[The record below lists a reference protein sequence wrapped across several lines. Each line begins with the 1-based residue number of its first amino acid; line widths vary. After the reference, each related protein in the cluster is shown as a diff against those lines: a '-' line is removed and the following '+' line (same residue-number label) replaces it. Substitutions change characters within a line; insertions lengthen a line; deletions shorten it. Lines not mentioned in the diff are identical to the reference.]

1 MKYIRFKGST
11 PYPHTSYIQEAVFDD
26 DTPDDVIQ
34 LTAKGLAID
43 NANRHAWMMESDIL
57 DDCLRNL
64 RYQDYVSACID
75 LSSIEYIEPSE
86 SNLT

>member
-1 MKYIRFKGST
+1 MKYVRFKGST
-11 PYPHTSYIQEAVFDD
+11 PYPHTSYMQEAVFDD
-26 DTPDDVIQ
+26 DTPAEVIQ
-34 LTAKGLAID
+34 FAAKGLAID
-43 NANRHAWMMESDIL
+43 NANRHAWMMESDI
-57 DDCLRNL
+57 DDDYLRNL